1 MPPVRAPNSVIK
13 LTGAKSVGTGAKS
26 VCTSAESVGTDLKSL
41 GTAPVHVF
49 PPIVPAPTAQ
59 SRAAGG
65 LSQGWDGMRTGYAHD
80 LFDRIQRVFS
90 QRE

>member
-1 MPPVRAPNSVIK
+1 VPNSVTK
-13 LTGAKSVGTGAKS
+13 LAGAKS
-26 VCTSAESVGTDLKSL
+26 VCTEFKSL
-41 GTAPVHVF
+41 GTALVSVF

-65 LSQGWDGMRTGYAHD
+65 LSQRWDGMRTGYPHD
-80 LFDRIQRVFS
+80 LFDKIQRVFS